1 MISFRLTDHEYER
14 FRQLCSVRGHGSVS
28 AMVRAAVNHLLGET
42 DIPDTQPEPE
52 IHTRVAILESHVAT
66 LAAALA
72 EIDHRMS
79 PSREQARQIAT

>member
-28 AMVRAAVNHLLGET
+28 AMVRAAVNHLLGESNLEVT
-42 DIPDTQPEPE
+42 PPEPE
-52 IHTRVAILESHVAT
+52 IQTRVAILESHVAT

-72 EIDHRMS
+72 EIDHRIA
-79 PSREQARQIAT
+79 PLRDQAAS